1 MAVYLDFDNIVISRY
16 DQVHGRNS
24 FQKDKARGLDDDK
37 LTTATVDLGAI
48 IDFAS
53 SFGTLVLTRA
63 YADWSADLN
72 ANYQGQLVGRAVD
85 LVQLFPAAAYGKN
98 GADIRLAVDA
108 VEDMFRLPDL
118 THVVIVGGDSDYIA
132 LAQRCKRLG
141 RYVVGIGVA
150 GASSRSLASACDE
163 FVTYDAL
170 PGIPTVAPAPA
181 KKATKRTKSKEPD
194 DEPEP
199 ADTQAAA
206 TGLLERALRIG
217 HEKDDADWLHN
228 SAVKAQMKRMDPS
241 FSEKSLGFRSFS
253 DFLRSRSDVADL
265 DESST
270 TRMVRLHQRGSKPRS
285 DPDVRASGEVPD
297 RVSTYAE
304 AMTERLYFRQLLSGR
319 DFAQSDMIAQQMR
332 NFSYL
337 IGDRETGDTVV
348 VDPAYAANDLVD
360 ILESDGMKLSGV
372 LVTHHHPDH
381 VGGSMMGFELKGLAE
396 LLERQSVPVHVNSLE
411 AEWVSR
417 VTGIARSDLT
427 AHEHGD
433 KVNVGDVEIELLHT
447 PGHTPGSQ
455 CFLLDG
461 RLVAGD
467 TLFLEGCGRTD
478 FPGGDVDDM
487 FRSLQQLAAAVRR
500 PDGVS
505 RATGTRWSPAR
516 RCRTC
521 GAPTTCTGRAI
532 WISGEC

>member
-1 MAVYLDFDNIVISRY
+1 MPEVIAGDSPRVAVYLDFDNIVISRY

-24 FQKDKARGLDDDK
+24 FQKDKARGLDDEK
-37 LTTATVDLGAI
+37 LTKATVDLGAI

-72 ANYQGQLVGRAVD
+72 SKYQGQLVGRAVD

-170 PGIPTVAPAPA
+170 PGIPTAAPPPAPA
-181 KKATKRTKSKEPD
+181 KKATRRTKSTEPD
-194 DEPEP
+194 EEPEP
-199 ADTQAAA
+199 DAADTQAAA

-253 DFLRSRSDVADL
+253 DFLRSRSAVADL

-270 TRMVRLHQRGSKPRS
+270 TRMVRLHKE
-285 DPDVRASGEVPD
+285 D
-297 RVSTYAE
+297 
-304 AMTERLYFRQLLSGR
+304 
-319 DFAQSDMIAQQMR
+319 
-332 NFSYL
+332 
-337 IGDRETGDTVV
+337 
-348 VDPAYAANDLVD
+348 
-360 ILESDGMKLSGV
+360 
-372 LVTHHHPDH
+372 
-381 VGGSMMGFELKGLAE
+381 
-396 LLERQSVPVHVNSLE
+396 
-411 AEWVSR
+411 
-417 VTGIARSDLT
+417 
-427 AHEHGD
+427 
-433 KVNVGDVEIELLHT
+433 
-447 PGHTPGSQ
+447 
-455 CFLLDG
+455 
-461 RLVAGD
+461 
-467 TLFLEGCGRTD
+467 
-478 FPGGDVDDM
+478 
-487 FRSLQQLAAAVRR
+487 
-500 PDGVS
+500 
-505 RATGTRWSPAR
+505 
-516 RCRTC
+516 
-521 GAPTTCTGRAI
+521 
-532 WISGEC
+532 

>member
-1 MAVYLDFDNIVISRY
+1 MPESVAAGDTPRVAVYLDFDNVVISRY

-24 FQKDKARGLDDDK
+24 FQKDRARGFDK
-37 LTTATVDLGAI
+37 ADRLATATVDVGAI

-63 YADWSADLN
+63 YADWSADVN
-72 ANYQGQLVGRAVD
+72 AGYRGQLVGRAVD

-150 GASSRSLASACDE
+150 GASSRSLAAACDE

-170 PGIPTVAPAPA
+170 PGIPTAAPAP
-181 KKATKRTKSKEPD
+181 KKATRRSKSTEPD
-194 DEPEP
+194 EEPEP
-199 ADTQAAA
+199 ADPQSAA

-270 TRMVRLHQRGSKPRS
+270 TRMVRLH
-285 DPDVRASGEVPD
+285 
-297 RVSTYAE
+297 
-304 AMTERLYFRQLLSGR
+304 R
-319 DFAQSDMIAQQMR
+319 D
-332 NFSYL
+332 
-337 IGDRETGDTVV
+337 T
-348 VDPAYAANDLVD
+348 
-360 ILESDGMKLSGV
+360 
-372 LVTHHHPDH
+372 
-381 VGGSMMGFELKGLAE
+381 
-396 LLERQSVPVHVNSLE
+396 
-411 AEWVSR
+411 
-417 VTGIARSDLT
+417 
-427 AHEHGD
+427 
-433 KVNVGDVEIELLHT
+433 
-447 PGHTPGSQ
+447 
-455 CFLLDG
+455 
-461 RLVAGD
+461 
-467 TLFLEGCGRTD
+467 
-478 FPGGDVDDM
+478 
-487 FRSLQQLAAAVRR
+487 
-500 PDGVS
+500 
-505 RATGTRWSPAR
+505 
-516 RCRTC
+516 
-521 GAPTTCTGRAI
+521 
-532 WISGEC
+532 

>member
-1 MAVYLDFDNIVISRY
+1 VISRY

-63 YADWSADLN
+63 YADWSAALN
-72 ANYQGQLVGRAVD
+72 AKYQGQLVGRAVD

-170 PGIPTVAPAPA
+170 PGIPTVAVAPAPA
-181 KKATKRTKSKEPD
+181 KKATRRTKST
-194 DEPEP
+194 EPEEDP
-199 ADTQAAA
+199 EPEAADTQAAA

-270 TRMVRLHQRGSKPRS
+270 TRMVRLH
-285 DPDVRASGEVPD
+285 
-297 RVSTYAE
+297 
-304 AMTERLYFRQLLSGR
+304 R
-319 DFAQSDMIAQQMR
+319 D
-332 NFSYL
+332 N
-337 IGDRETGDTVV
+337 
-348 VDPAYAANDLVD
+348 
-360 ILESDGMKLSGV
+360 
-372 LVTHHHPDH
+372 
-381 VGGSMMGFELKGLAE
+381 
-396 LLERQSVPVHVNSLE
+396 
-411 AEWVSR
+411 
-417 VTGIARSDLT
+417 
-427 AHEHGD
+427 
-433 KVNVGDVEIELLHT
+433 
-447 PGHTPGSQ
+447 
-455 CFLLDG
+455 
-461 RLVAGD
+461 
-467 TLFLEGCGRTD
+467 
-478 FPGGDVDDM
+478 
-487 FRSLQQLAAAVRR
+487 
-500 PDGVS
+500 
-505 RATGTRWSPAR
+505 
-516 RCRTC
+516 
-521 GAPTTCTGRAI
+521 
-532 WISGEC
+532 

>member
-1 MAVYLDFDNIVISRY
+1 MPDSVGAADTPRVAVYLDFDNIVISRY

-24 FQKDKARGLDDDK
+24 FQKDKGRGLDKDK
-37 LTTATVDLGAI
+37 LTKATVDIGAI

-63 YADWSADLN
+63 YADWSSDVN
-72 ANYQGQLVGRAVD
+72 AEYQSQLVARAVD

-170 PGIPTVAPAPA
+170 PGIPTVAPVPPKKSTRLA
-181 KKATKRTKSKEPD
+181 KSTEPD

-206 TGLLERALRIG
+206 TGLLQRALRIG

-270 TRMVRLHQRGSKPRS
+270 TRMVRLHKS
-285 DPDVRASGEVPD
+285 D
-297 RVSTYAE
+297 
-304 AMTERLYFRQLLSGR
+304 
-319 DFAQSDMIAQQMR
+319 
-332 NFSYL
+332 
-337 IGDRETGDTVV
+337 
-348 VDPAYAANDLVD
+348 
-360 ILESDGMKLSGV
+360 DG
-372 LVTHHHPDH
+372 
-381 VGGSMMGFELKGLAE
+381 
-396 LLERQSVPVHVNSLE
+396 Q
-411 AEWVSR
+411 
-417 VTGIARSDLT
+417 
-427 AHEHGD
+427 
-433 KVNVGDVEIELLHT
+433 
-447 PGHTPGSQ
+447 
-455 CFLLDG
+455 
-461 RLVAGD
+461 
-467 TLFLEGCGRTD
+467 
-478 FPGGDVDDM
+478 
-487 FRSLQQLAAAVRR
+487 
-500 PDGVS
+500 
-505 RATGTRWSPAR
+505 
-516 RCRTC
+516 
-521 GAPTTCTGRAI
+521 
-532 WISGEC
+532 